1 MADVNKGTHFMRGV
15 VKWASILTPN
25 ETFDPP
31 TYQAT
36 LLKPTQV
43 NNAGEVVNEDSA
55 TILADFKNRGF
66 KFSVKE
72 DKDAEEKCLFFKRK
86 YMVKKPKRDGNGEPI
101 EDSEGKWIFD
111 TVKND
116 VPVLMDKDN
125 NPINIAIGNGSEVI
139 IMYSE
144 WGTTNQFGDF
154 KGLELK
160 GLQVLNL
167 QEYNEDVGF
176 AAVSVADVEEF

>member
-1 MADVNKGTHFMRGV
+1 
-15 VKWASILTPN
+15 
-25 ETFDPP
+25 
-31 TYQAT
+31 
-36 LLKPTQV
+36 
-43 NNAGEVVNEDSA
+43 
-55 TILADFKNRGF
+55 
-66 KFSVKE
+66 
-72 DKDAEEKCLFFKRK
+72 
-86 YMVKKPKRDGNGEPI
+86 
-101 EDSEGKWIFD
+101 
-111 TVKND
+111 
-116 VPVLMDKDN
+116 MDKDN

>member
-1 MADVNKGTHFMRGV
+1 M
-15 VKWASILTPN
+15 
-25 ETFDPP
+25 
-31 TYQAT
+31 
-36 LLKPTQV
+36 
-43 NNAGEVVNEDSA
+43 
-55 TILADFKNRGF
+55 DF
-66 KFSVKE
+66 
-72 DKDAEEKCLFFKRK
+72 EK
-86 YMVKKPKRDGNGEPI
+86 VD
-101 EDSEGKWIFD
+101 
-111 TVKND
+111 ND

-125 NPINIAIGNGSEVI
+125 NPINIAVGNGSEVI

-144 WGTTNQFGDF
+144 RGTQNQFGDF

>member
-1 MADVNKGTHFMRGV
+1 MQLDWPSDNVKVISEITRLQFRELIELFFEEGFKDAGEGADTANDANIGIGHF
-15 VKWASILTPN
+15 A
-25 ETFDPP
+25 
-31 TYQAT
+31 
-36 LLKPTQV
+36 
-43 NNAGEVVNEDSA
+43 NNAVSSGDYNIALGSNSLKVNSIGKQNIAIGKDSLSA
-55 TILADFKNRGF
+55 FNA
-66 KFSVKE
+66 
-72 DKDAEEKCLFFKRK
+72 
-86 YMVKKPKRDGNGEPI
+86 GN
-101 EDSEGKWIFD
+101 F
-111 TVKND
+111 
-116 VPVLMDKDN
+116 
-125 NPINIAIGNGSEVI
+125 NIAIGNGSEVI